1 MDVVL
6 FGSVVA
12 VCVLSGLVSLSSV
25 SPVAVAIVALVAVM
39 ASVPVQSSRLCAD
52 DPWSLPAPIGPAAC
66 GGDVALVEAFRALVA
81 HH

>member
-39 ASVPVQSSRLCAD
+39 ASVPVQSSSCRGEEMVTRC
-52 DPWSLPAPIGPAAC
+52 I
-66 GGDVALVEAFRALVA
+66 
-81 HH
+81 

>member
-1 MDVVL
+1 MWGKFFFLLIHDA
-6 FGSVVA
+6 F
-12 VCVLSGLVSLSSV
+12 SLKR
-25 SPVAVAIVALVAVM
+25 PLT
-39 ASVPVQSSRLCAD
+39 LCAD

>member
-25 SPVAVAIVALVAVM
+25 SPVAVAVVALVAVM
-39 ASVPVQSSRLCAD
+39 ASVPVQSSSCRGEEMVTHC
-52 DPWSLPAPIGPAAC
+52 I
-66 GGDVALVEAFRALVA
+66 
-81 HH
+81 